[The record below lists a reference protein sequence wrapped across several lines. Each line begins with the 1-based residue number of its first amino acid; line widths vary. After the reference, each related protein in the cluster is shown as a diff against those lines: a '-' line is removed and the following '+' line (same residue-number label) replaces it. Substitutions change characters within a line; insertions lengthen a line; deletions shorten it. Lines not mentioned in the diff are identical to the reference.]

1 MVRDVISH
9 GGPVVTV
16 SRHADNIFGSTAH
29 IQMPEIEA
37 FAAWGILFIY
47 VAQMLALLKSIEQGG
62 NPDAPKGLDAYIT
75 LK

>member
-1 MVRDVISH
+1 MVQDVISH

-16 SRHADNIFGSTAH
+16 SRHGENVFGSTAH
-29 IQMPEIEA
+29 IRMPEIEA

-47 VAQMLALLKSIEQGG
+47 VAQMLALLKSVELGG
-62 NPDAPKGLDAYIT
+62 NPDAPTGLDAFIT